1 MIGVN
6 DMKKTA
12 TIEISNLVNIEG
24 DIGSIWAS
32 ISYRRDIKQAF
43 YCRNHDL
50 DTLIPKALEWLK
62 SNGFTH
68 YKLNNKT
75 ISI

>member
-1 MIGVN
+1 
-6 DMKKTA
+6 MKKTA
-12 TIEISNLVNIEG
+12 TIEISNLINIQGE
-24 DIGSIWAS
+24 IGSIWAS
-32 ISYRRDIKQAF
+32 ISYRKDIKQAF
-43 YCRNHDL
+43 FCRISDP
-50 DTLIPKALEWLK
+50 DTLIPKSIDWLK

>member
-1 MIGVN
+1 
-6 DMKKTA
+6 MKKTA
-12 TIEISNLVNIEG
+12 TIEISNLINIQG

-43 YCRNHDL
+43 FCRISDF
-50 DTLIPKALEWLK
+50 DTLIPKSIGWLK